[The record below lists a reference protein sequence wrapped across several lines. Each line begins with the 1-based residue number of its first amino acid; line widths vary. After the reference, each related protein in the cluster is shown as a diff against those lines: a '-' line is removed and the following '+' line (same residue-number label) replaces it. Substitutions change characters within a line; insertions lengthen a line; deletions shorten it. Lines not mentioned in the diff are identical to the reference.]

1 MKHIHQRSV
10 LLFLTYCFTLSLWAG
25 PAKTTEFI
33 KVDQFG
39 YFCSAKKVAVI
50 ADPQAGFN
58 ANESFAPGVG
68 NNQYQVRRWDNDQ
81 IVFSGTLQ
89 VWNNG
94 NTHSQSGD
102 RGWWFDFSSVT
113 TPGSYYIYD
122 LVNQVGS
129 FRFDIGDQVYDEV
142 LRQAVRMFF
151 YQRINFAKAPPYVDA
166 KWADGAWYGGPN
178 QDKAARS
185 RYDKT
190 NSATAR
196 DVSGGWF
203 DAGDPNKYTTFTF
216 DPMLNMLEAYRLN
229 PTVFKDNYNIP
240 ESGNG
245 IPDLLDELKWELDW
259 LKRMQDATGTNG
271 FMIKVGVDNFNEV
284 PALPSLDTRP
294 RYWVGEC
301 TSATLTGAAIFACAG
316 QVYKS
321 LSNPTLQAYGQDL
334 IDRAVKAWARA
345 LVTTQNLTTFET
357 ACDDQNITS
366 GDADRTAAEQ
376 LGNAVA
382 AAIYLLEAT
391 GNNSYK
397 TSIDAHYDK
406 IRPVNETYWSPY
418 NMSVAFA
425 LLKYASMPNAT
436 LAAVSK
442 IRSQKAGMN
451 NVFSINH
458 YQNRSDLYRAFMED
472 WAHHWGSNNIR
483 SNSGLL
489 NLDFIH
495 FGINT
500 PQHTLYQET
509 AEQYLHWLHG
519 VNPLTMVMLSNM
531 YGHGGEKCVNEL
543 YHHWYKDKSDWDNAL
558 TSPKGP
564 PPGYVTGGPNKDFSV
579 KTISPPASQPPQKS
593 YKDWNFSW
601 PENSWEISEPAIY
614 YQAAYVALLSR
625 IIGAGSNCS
634 PATALPELAR
644 LEERMQVFP
653 QPARGAFTLQYEA
666 VEASACRLSLRDVQG
681 RLLWGKNWQVQPG
694 DNRYE
699 MENLDL
705 PAGLYVLELRTG
717 SSVGV
722 KRVVVQ

>member
-1 MKHIHQRSV
+1 MRSF
-10 LLFLTYCFTLSLWAG
+10 LFLIVFFASLSLWAG
-25 PAKTTEFI
+25 PVKTTEFI

-39 YFCSAKKVAVI
+39 YFCQSKKMAVV

-58 ANESFAPGVG
+58 ASETFSPGVG

-102 RGWWFDFSSVT
+102 RGWWFDFSAVS

-122 LVNQVGS
+122 LANQVGS
-129 FRFDIGDQVYDEV
+129 FRFEIGDQVYDEV

-151 YQRINFAKAPPYVDA
+151 YQRINFAKNTPYVDV
-166 KWADGAWYGGPN
+166 KWVDGACYGGPN

-185 RYDKT
+185 RYDKS
-190 NSATAR
+190 NPATAR

-216 DPMLNMLEAYRLN
+216 DPLLNMLEAYRLN
-229 PTVFKDNYNIP
+229 PAVFKDNYNIP

-245 IPDLLDELKWELDW
+245 IPDLLDEIKWELDW

-271 FMIKVGVDNFNEV
+271 LMIKVGVDNFNEV

-301 TSATLTGAAIFACAG
+301 TSATITGAAIFACAG

-321 LSNPTLQAYGQDL
+321 LADPALQAYGQDL
-334 IDRAVKAWARA
+334 IDRAIKAWARA
-345 LVTTQNLTTFET
+345 LVTTQNLSTFET

-366 GDADRTAAEQ
+366 GDADRDAGSQ

-382 AAIYLLEAT
+382 AAIYLFEAT
-391 GNNSYK
+391 GNMAYR
-397 TSIDAHYDK
+397 THIDAHYDK
-406 IRPVNETYWSPY
+406 IRPVNENYWHPY
-418 NMSVAFA
+418 NMGVCFA
-425 LLKYASMPNAT
+425 LLKYAGMPNAS

-451 NVFSINH
+451 YAFSINN
-458 YQNRSDLYRAFMED
+458 YQNKSDLYRAYMED

-500 PQHTLYQET
+500 PQHGLYLEV

-531 YGHGGEKCVNEL
+531 YAYGGEKCVNEL

-614 YQAAYVALLSR
+614 YQGAYIALLSR
-625 IIGAGSNCS
+625 IIGAGSGCS
-634 PATALPELAR
+634 PTTSLEDVAR
-644 LEERMQVFP
+644 LDMRMRIVP
-653 QPARGAFTLQYEA
+653 QPNQGLFTLVYEA
-666 VEASACRLSLRDVQG
+666 EEAGPSTLRLRDMQG
-681 RLLWGKNWQVQPG
+681 RLLWEKMVDVQSG
-694 DNRYE
+694 ENRVE
-699 MENLDL
+699 VTVNKVS
-705 PAGLYVLELRTG
+705 AGVYLLELRTESG
-717 SSVGV
+717 VGV
-722 KRVVVQ
+722 KKVLVE

>member
-10 LLFLTYCFTLSLWAG
+10 LLFLVSCFTLSLWAG
-25 PAKTTEFI
+25 PSKTTEFI

-39 YFCSAKKVAVI
+39 YFCQSKKIAVI

-58 ANESFAPGVG
+58 ASETFSPGLGV
-68 NNQYQVRRWDNDQ
+68 NQYQVRRWDNDQ
-81 IVFSGTLQ
+81 VVFSGTLQ

-94 NTHSQSGD
+94 STHGQSGD

-113 TPGSYYIYD
+113 TPGTYYLYD
-122 LVNQVGS
+122 LANQVGS
-129 FRFDIGDQVYDEV
+129 FRFEIGDQVYDEV

-151 YQRINFAKAPPYVDA
+151 YQRINFAKNTPYVDA
-166 KWADGAWYGGPN
+166 KWVDGACYGGPN

-185 RYDKT
+185 RYDKS
-190 NSATAR
+190 NPATAR

-216 DPMLNMLEAYRLN
+216 DPLLNMLEAYRLN
-229 PTVFKDNYNIP
+229 PTVFKDNYKIP

-245 IPDLLDELKWELDW
+245 IPDLLDEIKWEMDW

-271 FMIKVGVDNFNEV
+271 LMIKVGVDNFNEV

-301 TSATLTGAAIFACAG
+301 TSATITGAAIFACAG

-321 LSNPTLQAYGQDL
+321 LADPTLKAYGQDL
-334 IDRAVKAWARA
+334 IDRAIKAWARA
-345 LVTTQNLTTFET
+345 LVTTQNLSTFET

-366 GDADRTAAEQ
+366 GDADRDAGSQ

-382 AAIYLLEAT
+382 AAIYLFEAT
-391 GNNSYK
+391 GNAAYK
-397 TSIDAHYDK
+397 THIDAHYDK
-406 IRPVNETYWSPY
+406 IRPVNENYWHPY
-418 NMSVAFA
+418 NMGVCFA
-425 LLKYASMPNAT
+425 LLKYAGMPNAT

-451 NVFSINH
+451 YAFSINN
-458 YQNRSDLYRAFMED
+458 YQNKTDLYRAHMED

-500 PQHTLYQET
+500 PQHALYQEV

-531 YGHGGEKCVNEL
+531 YAYGGEKCVNEL

-558 TSPKGP
+558 TSSKGP

-614 YQAAYVALLSR
+614 YQGAYIALLSR
-625 IIGAGSNCS
+625 IIAAGAGCS
-634 PATALPELAR
+634 PATSLEDVVR
-644 LEERMQVFP
+644 LDTRMQIVP
-653 QPARGAFTLQYEA
+653 QPSQGAFTLVYEA
-666 VEASACRLSLRDVQG
+666 EEAGATSLRFRDVQG
-681 RLLWGKNWQVQPG
+681 RLLWEKKMNVLFGE
-694 DNRYE
+694 NRYE
-699 MENLDL
+699 IVTNKV
-705 PAGLYVLELRTG
+705 PAGVYLLELHTERG
-717 SSVGV
+717 VGV
-722 KRVVVQ
+722 KKVLVQ

>member
-1 MKHIHQRSV
+1 MRSF
-10 LLFLTYCFTLSLWAG
+10 LFLIVFFAGLSLWAG
-25 PAKTTEFI
+25 PGKTTEFI

-39 YFCSAKKVAVI
+39 YFCQSKKMAVI

-58 ANESFAPGVG
+58 ASETFSPGLG

-81 IVFSGTLQ
+81 VVFSGTLQ

-102 RGWWFDFSSVT
+102 RGWWFDFSTVT

-122 LVNQVGS
+122 VANQVGS
-129 FRFDIGDQVYDEV
+129 FRFEIGAQVYDEV

-151 YQRINFAKAPPYVDA
+151 YQRINFAKNTPYVDA
-166 KWADGAWYGGPN
+166 KWVDGACYGGPN

-185 RYDKT
+185 RYDKS
-190 NSATAR
+190 NPATAR

-216 DPMLNMLEAYRLN
+216 DPLLNMLEAYRLN

-245 IPDLLDELKWELDW
+245 IPDLLDEIKWELDW

-271 FMIKVGVDNFNEV
+271 LMIKVGVDNFNEV

-301 TSATLTGAAIFACAG
+301 TSATITGAAIFACAG

-321 LSNPTLQAYGQDL
+321 LSDPALQAYGQDL
-334 IDRAVKAWARA
+334 IDRAIKAWARA
-345 LVTTQNLTTFET
+345 LVTTQNLSTFET
-357 ACDDQNITS
+357 TCDDQNITS
-366 GDADRTAAEQ
+366 GDADRDAGSQ

-382 AAIYLLEAT
+382 AAIYLFEAT
-391 GNNSYK
+391 GSAAYK
-397 TSIDAHYDK
+397 THIDAHYDK
-406 IRPVNETYWSPY
+406 IRPVTENYWHPY
-418 NMSVAFA
+418 NMGVCFA
-425 LLKYASMPNAT
+425 LLKYAGMPNAS

-451 NVFSINH
+451 YAFSINN
-458 YQNRSDLYRAFMED
+458 YQNKSDLYRAHMED

-500 PQHTLYQET
+500 PQHALYQEV

-531 YGHGGEKCVNEL
+531 YGYGGEKCVNEL

-564 PPGYVTGGPNKDFSV
+564 PPGYLTGGPNKDFSV

-614 YQAAYVALLSR
+614 YQGAYIALLSR
-625 IIGAGSNCS
+625 IIGAGSACS
-634 PATALPELAR
+634 PATSLEDVAR
-644 LEERMQVFP
+644 LDLRMQIVP
-653 QPARGAFTLQYEA
+653 QPNQGVFTLVYEA
-666 VEASACRLSLRDVQG
+666 EEAGPSTLRLRDLQG
-681 RLLWGKNWQVQPG
+681 RLLWEKKVGVLSGENRLQVTV
-694 DNRYE
+694 NKV
-699 MENLDL
+699 
-705 PAGLYVLELRTG
+705 PAGIYLLELRTESG
-717 SSVGV
+717 VGV
-722 KRVVVQ
+722 KKVLVE